1 MKKIKMYLL
10 QREGREDDYIGVD
23 GDNIFVV
30 SDMLKHIWTDPK
42 KTMWHARTFPYTLE
56 TYYGD
61 TTILEQAVLIW
72 EHEVE

>member
-1 MKKIKMYLL
+1 MKTIKMYFL

-30 SDMLKHIWTDPK
+30 SDMLKHIWTDPQ
-42 KTMWHARTFPYTLE
+42 KTMYHNPTFPYTLE

-61 TTILEQAVLIW
+61 TTVLEQAVLVW

>member
-1 MKKIKMYLL
+1 MKTIKMYFL

-30 SDMLKHIWTDPK
+30 SDMLKHIWTDPHK
-42 KTMWHARTFPYTLE
+42 VVAQHMTFPYTLE

-61 TTILEQAVLIW
+61 TTILEKAVLVW